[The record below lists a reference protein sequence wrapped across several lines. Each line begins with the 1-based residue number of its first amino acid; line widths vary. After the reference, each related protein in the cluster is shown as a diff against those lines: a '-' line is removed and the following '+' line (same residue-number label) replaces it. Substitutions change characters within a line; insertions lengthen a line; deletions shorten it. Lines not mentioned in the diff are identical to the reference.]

1 VIGSWQQEAREQL
14 QAAGAYTYITREG
27 WLPSWVNRVDVEALK
42 ATLPLPLWERY
53 FLNRWTNLTS
63 TALTEAEFDACRADL
78 PPLTSA
84 EPVVIGID
92 AGVRHDCF
100 AIVVVSRG
108 QPAPADNLPEHYRS
122 PTDGPRTH
130 RFVDYNLTAR
140 GLPFGLSLYEQPE
153 GDTEPPIVWVREV
166 KVWEPQGTPL
176 DFSQPYKWLSEFVRS
191 HNVECVVFDPYQL
204 HSWAQNFRL
213 EHGVWMSEFA
223 QGPLRSQAD
232 VSLLQLVRAGRLKHD
247 GDPALRQHMLN
258 AALKIGVGEDSKGRL
273 VKSAPSKKIDAA
285 VALSMAAH
293 QVLRLVL

>member
-1 VIGSWQQEAREQL
+1 MRIREARRAASCRRGSSRRWPRWAWGVVVAGDGLASRQ
-14 QAAGAYTYITREG
+14 QA
-27 WLPSWVNRVDVEALK
+27 LP
-42 ATLPLPLWERY
+42 
-53 FLNRWTNLTS
+53 
-63 TALTEAEFDACRADL
+63 
-78 PPLTSA
+78 
-84 EPVVIGID
+84 
-92 AGVRHDCF
+92 AGVQAVHR
-100 AIVVVSRG
+100 
-108 QPAPADNLPEHYRS
+108 APLDAVAVRDVRIWS
-122 PTDGPRTH
+122 
-130 RFVDYNLTAR
+130 
-140 GLPFGLSLYEQPE
+140 PE
-153 GDTEPPIVWVREV
+153 GGSIDFTGPWNYLANFCTRHEV
-166 KVWEPQGTPL
+166 VQI
-176 DFSQPYKWLSEFVRS
+176 
-191 HNVECVVFDPYQL
+191 CFDPYQL